1 MTKGLTTDRILN
13 LDSKPIPC
21 HEDNDMGMDVLLER
35 FSRREMFSN
44 CAVKVSSLK
53 TSQQAFAD
61 CPPCAVLALSPVTLW
76 ELYLPRGQQPPLMSM
91 FLTAMTL
98 KATSVVSR

>member
-35 FSRREMFSN
+35 FNRRDMFSN
-44 CAVKVSSLK
+44 CAVKV
-53 TSQQAFAD
+53 SQQAFAD